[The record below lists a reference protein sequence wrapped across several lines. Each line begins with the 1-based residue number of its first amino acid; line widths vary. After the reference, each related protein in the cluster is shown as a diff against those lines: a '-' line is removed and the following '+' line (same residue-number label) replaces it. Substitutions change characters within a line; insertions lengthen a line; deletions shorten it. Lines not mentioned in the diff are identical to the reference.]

1 MVPKGT
7 ATDRWGGF
15 VSTQPQRV
23 LMITVFPDFS
33 RWSAVPKP
41 LKRRGKGQK
50 WLRSLNPA
58 AYLPL
63 LFSVAVIQ
71 GRSHQAGQAERGFAD
86 KHLGQQLPGS
96 GVGVFAQDA
105 GIDGVLGLVDDGQKH
120 QASDADAD

>member
-1 MVPKGT
+1 
-7 ATDRWGGF
+7 
-15 VSTQPQRV
+15 
-23 LMITVFPDFS
+23 MITVFPDFS

-50 WLRSLNPA
+50 SAPVFKFSR
-58 AYLPL
+58 LPL
-63 LFSVAVIQ
+63 LFSAAVIQ
-71 GRSHQAGQAERGFAD
+71 GRGHQAGQAERDFAD

-120 QASDADAD
+120 QASEADAD

>member
-1 MVPKGT
+1 MVGGAK
-7 ATDRWGGF
+7 ATEKAREGSKIG
-15 VSTQPQRV
+15 SG
-23 LMITVFPDFS
+23 L
-33 RWSAVPKP
+33 AC
-41 LKRRGKGQK
+41 
-50 WLRSLNPA
+50 
-58 AYLPL
+58 LPL